1 MKATAKRRPSCQR
14 TMNRVLQY
22 VHVATPNRST
32 FTGGA
37 PQFGELSAI
46 GPWVP
51 AGTIGPW
58 IGGGGGRFDRW
69 RAPVAARTANTMTMR
84 STTNKGPRNVN
95 MNALPPKGDAKR
107 IIITK
112 PKTRSNPTTTPT
124 MRRTRSP
131 GARRGGAQYGWGP
144 YGRAPDGAA
153 GPGGDRMGGGDRA
166 PGT

>member
-37 PQFGELSAI
+37 PQFGQLRAI

-69 RAPVAARTANTMTMR
+69 RAPVAARIAKTMMMR
-84 STTNKGPRNVN
+84 STTHNGPRNTSVKGI
-95 MNALPPKGDAKR
+95 PPKGDARR
-107 IIITK
+107 IVTK
-112 PKTRSNPTTTPT
+112 PKRTIKTTTTQT
-124 MRRTRSP
+124 MRGTRFP
-131 GARRGGAQYGWGP
+131 AARRGGAPEGWCRDGCP
-144 YGRAPDGAA
+144 VGGTDWPAGGINARDEAAAP
-153 GPGGDRMGGGDRA
+153 
-166 PGT
+166 T